1 MDSGWAVIL
10 GAVIA
15 LIGSSVVPWVR
26 DALGD
31 RRVQARAATGRR
43 HDAVVSLLEANSS
56 LGFAFAIQDNDRT
69 LAAVKARSR
78 AAVQLLLELPPRE
91 RAILSNV
98 IDNTAPIPLA
108 ATDGIPP
115 AIKIRV
121 LQAVLLEW
129 AREEISTDD
138 LPVQYRQAIRSE
150 QKLLKTTSESSSK
163 DR

>member
-15 LIGSSVVPWVR
+15 LIGSSVVPWIR
-26 DALGD
+26 DASEG
-31 RRVQARAATGRR
+31 RRAQARATTARR
-43 HDAVVSLLEANSS
+43 HDAVVSLLEANSA
-56 LGFAFAIQDNDRT
+56 LGFAFAVADNDRT
-69 LAAVKARSR
+69 LTAVQARSR

-98 IDNTAPIPLA
+98 IDNTAPLPLA
-108 ATDGIPP
+108 ATDGVLP

-129 AREEISTDD
+129 AREEISAND
-138 LPVQYRQAIRSE
+138 LPKKYAKEIQSE
-150 QKLLKTTSESSSK
+150 REVLKKTT
-163 DR
+163 DAGPDGR